1 MAIAERRTPEET
13 RSCILAVAWD
23 LFRQLGSRTTMA
35 DVAEKLGMSSANVY
49 RFFPS
54 KQALNEAVCESL
66 LGELLKAA
74 RSELEAPG
82 TASQRIAGMMLTIHR
97 LMRDQMTDQARVH
110 EIVQSACDEVW
121 PPIVDYLHKCAAM
134 LADVIAE
141 GQSTGEF
148 GPGDPK
154 ELGWRTLQACV
165 VIQNPTMIAQ
175 CPAIRPEAR
184 PEDAVE
190 FALRALSN
198 KNPPA
203 TDPGDLSP

>member
-35 DVAEKLGMSSANVY
+35 DIAERLGMSSANVY

-54 KQALNEAVCESL
+54 KQALNEAVCEGL
-66 LGELLKAA
+66 LSELLKAA
-74 RSELEAPG
+74 RSELDAPG

-110 EIVQSACDEVW
+110 EIVQTACDEVW
-121 PPIVDYLHKCAAM
+121 PPIVDYLNKCAAM

-148 GPGDPK
+148 GPGDPN
-154 ELGWRTLQACV
+154 ELGWGLLQACV

-175 CPAIRPEAR
+175 CPAIRPDAR
-184 PEDAVE
+184 PEQAVE

-198 KNPPA
+198 KNPPGPIPE
-203 TDPGDLSP
+203 T

>member
-82 TASQRIAGMMLTIHR
+82 MASQRIARMMLTIHR
-97 LMRDQMTDQARVH
+97 LMRDQMTDQAPVH

-121 PPIVDYLHKCAAM
+121 PPI
-134 LADVIAE
+134 
-141 GQSTGEF
+141 STISTNA
-148 GPGDPK
+148 
-154 ELGWRTLQACV
+154 RRCS
-165 VIQNPTMIAQ
+165 PT
-175 CPAIRPEAR
+175 
-184 PEDAVE
+184 
-190 FALRALSN
+190 
-198 KNPPA
+198 
-203 TDPGDLSP
+203 

>member
-23 LFRQLGSRTTMA
+23 LFRQLGARTTMA
-35 DVAEKLGMSSANVY
+35 DIAEKLGMSSANVY

-54 KQALNEAVCESL
+54 KQALNEAVCEGL

-82 TASQRIAGMMLTIHR
+82 TASQRITGMMLTIHR

-110 EIVQSACDEVW
+110 EVVQTACDEVW
-121 PPIVDYLHKCAAM
+121 PPIVGYLNKCAAM

-148 GPGDPK
+148 GPGNPG

-175 CPAIRPEAR
+175 CPAIRAEAR

-198 KNPPA
+198 KNPPGPIPE
-203 TDPGDLSP
+203 T

>member
-1 MAIAERRTPEET
+1 MALAERRTPEET

-35 DVAEKLGMSSANVY
+35 DIAEKLGMSSANVY

-82 TASQRIAGMMLTIHR
+82 TASQRIARMMLTMHR

-110 EIVQSACDEVW
+110 EVVQSACDEVW

-148 GPGDPK
+148 GLGDPK
-154 ELGWRTLQACV
+154 ELGWGTLQACV
-165 VIQNPTMIAQ
+165 AIQNPTMIAQ

-198 KNPPA
+198 KNPPG
-203 TDPGDLSP
+203 PILGRPEP